1 MTFLCEYNGRSN
13 NVDDHHRA
21 HSEISKVSGI
31 TAKRK
36 IPMYEDGM
44 FNITNENNASN
55 FKKNEI
61 RDSPKGIEQDTEDK
75 VESVKKA
82 PDVETNDSKIE
93 VIANNASSVILFK
106 KVATRKSEKLKSDNV
121 SWSIFEMLKNVIRM
135 PFQKLNKK

>member
-1 MTFLCEYNGRSN
+1 MTFLCEYNGRRN

-21 HSEISKVSGI
+21 HSETSKISGI